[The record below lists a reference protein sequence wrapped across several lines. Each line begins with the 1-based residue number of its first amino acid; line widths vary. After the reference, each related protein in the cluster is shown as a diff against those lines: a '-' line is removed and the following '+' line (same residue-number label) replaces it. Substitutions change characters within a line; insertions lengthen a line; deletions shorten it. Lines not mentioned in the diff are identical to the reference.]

1 MKQKNKAEIISWKG
15 MNCVQLTAGGY
26 TALIAPEIGSNV
38 LRLHDDTNGIEFFRW
53 NPDNTPKSI
62 RQSPEVWGLPTLYLP
77 NRFADGVL
85 KTSDH
90 TYHLPVNEKEPYHN
104 HIHGFLHK
112 RKHTITA
119 YSTNEVGAWLRTAY
133 VYNEKDPFFQ
143 YLPLLFT
150 ASFLFILSDCGLE
163 YQFSMIN
170 QSNAKLP
177 ISIATHTTIS
187 ASFVDGAKEEDIC
200 IQVPVQERWVLNER
214 CLPTEEILPLSEY
227 DKKYLEE
234 GQCPVKRVVD
244 NEMYTAGKLKY
255 QGKPFRG
262 VKMTDTASGK
272 GIAYEV
278 SEGYHFWILWND
290 RGEKHYFCPEPMT
303 AMIDA
308 PNLSLPAEKT
318 GYRELQSGEIY
329 HLTQRFQ
336 TILPEDENA

>member
-15 MNCVQLTAGGY
+15 MNCVQLTASGY

-85 KTSDH
+85 KISDH

-119 YSTNEVGAWLRTAY
+119 YSANEVGAWVRTAY
-133 VYNEKDPFFQ
+133 VYNEEDPFFQ

-187 ASFVDGAKEEDIC
+187 APFVDGAKEEDIR

-262 VKMTDTASGK
+262 VKNDRYCQRQGDCLRSLRRVSLLDFVERPWRKALFLPGADDGDDRCSKSLSASGK
-272 GIAYEV
+272 NRL
-278 SEGYHFWILWND
+278 S
-290 RGEKHYFCPEPMT
+290 RT
-303 AMIDA
+303 AIRRD
-308 PNLSLPAEKT
+308 LP
-318 GYRELQSGEIY
+318 SGTAIPDNF
-329 HLTQRFQ
+329 TKR
-336 TILPEDENA
+336 